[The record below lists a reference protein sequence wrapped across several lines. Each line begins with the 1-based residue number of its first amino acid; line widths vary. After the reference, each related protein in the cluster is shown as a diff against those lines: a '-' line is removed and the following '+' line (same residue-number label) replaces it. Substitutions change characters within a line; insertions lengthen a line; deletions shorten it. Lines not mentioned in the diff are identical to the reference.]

1 LTTKAIIG
9 ARLIDGTGKTP
20 VDEAVVLIKDKLI
33 LEVSTGIDVPKDAEI
48 INAEGKTLL
57 PGLIDS
63 HVHICSNG
71 DPNIMS
77 SLSYRKGMMQLFGYR
92 NGVSD
97 LESGFTTIRDMGAPF
112 DFGLS
117 LRDAVRNGVVKGPRI
132 LACGNI
138 ISMTGGHADFHLPSG
153 VSYEGMSRLA
163 DGEADCR
170 KAAREQLRSG
180 ADFIKI
186 CSSGGV
192 MSPTDPVDTPQ
203 FTVEEIKAITYEA
216 ACVGRRVASHAHGAT
231 GIKNAVEAGV
241 TTIEHG
247 SLIDEGAM
255 KMLKEAEGFLVP
267 TLVAGWN
274 IVEHGLE
281 SGIPKY
287 AVDKADE
294 IAHEVRKNAYKAY
307 KMGVNVAVGTDAG
320 TPFNRHGNN
329 AQEIIHFVDAGWK
342 PMEAVVAATKMGSM
356 CLGLEKL
363 IGTVEK
369 GKLADLILVDGDPL
383 KDIKVLGDKENIK
396 LVMKE
401 GTVEVNRGI

>member
-1 LTTKAIIG
+1 MTTKAIIG
-9 ARLIDGTGKTP
+9 ARLIDGTGRNP

-33 LEVSTGIDVPKDAEI
+33 MEAGKGIDIPKDAEI
-48 INAEGKTLL
+48 IDAEGKTLL

-77 SLSYRKGMMQLFGYR
+77 SLSYRQGMIQLFGFR

-117 LRDAVRNGVVKGPRI
+117 LRDCVKTGVVKGPRI

-153 VSYEGMSRLA
+153 VSFEGMSRLA
-163 DGEADCR
+163 DGVADCR

-180 ADFIKI
+180 ADFLKI

-216 ACVGRRVASHAHGAT
+216 ACVGRRVASHTHGAT

-241 TTIEHG
+241 KTIEHG
-247 SLIDEGAM
+247 SLIDEEGM
-255 KMLKEAEGFLVP
+255 KMLKEADGFLVP

-342 PMEAVVAATKMGSM
+342 PMEAIVAATKMGSM

>member
-1 LTTKAIIG
+1 MTTAIIG
-9 ARLIDGTGKTP
+9 ARLIDGTGKKP
-20 VDEAVVLIKDKLI
+20 IDEAVILIKENKI
-33 LEVSTGIDVPKDAEI
+33 TGVGKGIDIPKDAKV

-63 HVHICSNG
+63 HVHICNNG
-71 DPNIMS
+71 DPSMMTT
-77 SLSYRKGMMQLFGYR
+77 LGYRHGMMQLFGYR
-92 NGVSD
+92 NGISD
-97 LESGFTTIRDMGAPF
+97 IESGFTTIRDMGAAF
-112 DFGLS
+112 DYGLS
-117 LRDAVRNGVVKGPRI
+117 LRDCIRTGVVKGPRI

-153 VSYEGMSRLA
+153 ISFEGMSRLA

-180 ADFIKI
+180 ADFLKI

-192 MSPTDPVDTPQ
+192 MSPSDPVDTPQ
-203 FTVEEIKAITYEA
+203 YTVEEIKAITYEA

-231 GIKNAVEAGV
+231 GIKNAIEAGV
-241 TTIEHG
+241 KTIEHG
-247 SLIDEGAM
+247 SLIDEEGM
-255 KMLKEAEGFLVP
+255 KMLKESEGFLVP

-307 KMGVNVAVGTDAG
+307 KMGIKVAVGTDAG
-320 TPFNRHGNN
+320 TPFNYHGNN

-342 PMEAVVAATKMGSM
+342 PMEAIVAATKMGSE
-356 CLGLEKL
+356 CLGLENM

-383 KDIKVLGDKENIK
+383 KDIKVLGDKTNIK
-396 LVMKE
+396 LVMKD
-401 GTVEVNRGI
+401 GIVEVNKGI